1 MPGAVKLFQVSSSH
15 SCHWNVWYPV
25 TWRASIM
32 CALGFFIHLF
42 FWEGIRVYPEPF
54 VLVWFFVLKQSCA
67 LSKNWRI
74 VKSFST
80 VPVGSPLPKCPSA
93 LEISF
98 TLGYFFFYIFFLF
111 VIPLKGKLI
120 VWKKTWTIFVV
131 SVCDLFRGQDNLTG
145 FTNIMQK

>member
-32 CALGFFIHLF
+32 CALGFFIHPF

-54 VLVWFFVLKQSCA
+54 VSVWFFVLKQSCA

-98 TLGYFFFYIFFLF
+98 TLGYFFFYIFFSLLYHWRENSLSERKHELF
-111 VIPLKGKLI
+111 LL
-120 VWKKTWTIFVV
+120 FL
-131 SVCDLFRGQDNLTG
+131 SDLFRGQDNLTG